1 MGVVVL
7 DAGVV
12 IALLERRDA
21 HHEAALAAVAIVRGR
36 GDRLL
41 LPASAYSEVL
51 VRPSALGP
59 DMVLAVDGIVDALPA
74 DIVAIDRPIAAKAA
88 RLRARYGRSL
98 RLPDALVLATAE
110 AVGADLVLS
119 TDADLDGRGYPVT
132 ILAVG

>member
-21 HHEAALAAVAIVRGR
+21 HHEVALAAIAIARGR

-41 LPASAYSEVL
+41 LPASAYSEAL
-51 VRPSALGP
+51 VRPSVLGP

-74 DIVAIDRPIAAKAA
+74 DIVAIDRPIAAMAA

-98 RLPDALVLATAE
+98 RLPDALVLATADTS
-110 AVGADLVLS
+110 GADLVLS
-119 TDADLDGRGYPVT
+119 TDTDLDGRGYPVQ
-132 ILAVG
+132 ILASV